1 MSLFR
6 HGANSNNSLRLEDI
20 KQVNKWLDWYVVYFR
35 KERNREEIY
44 KYYEKQGLQSIS
56 FNAYGDVRAY
66 ATCRAHLVGHLPWQV
81 GIKKVPTSISAEYLY
96 DTDFNGTD
104 LTKIST
110 IEVRYIEKN
119 EYKNC
124 RNKEY
129 NFPKGV
135 PARVVS
141 LM

>member
-6 HGANSNNSLRLEDI
+6 HGANHNNTMQLKDI
-20 KQVNKWLDWYVVYFR
+20 EQVNKWLDWYVVYFR

-56 FNAYGDVRAY
+56 FNAYGNIRMY
-66 ATCRAHLVGHLPWQV
+66 ATCRAHLVGHLPWQFGNKRV
-81 GIKKVPTSISAEYLY
+81 SMYISLEYLY
-96 DTDFNGTD
+96 DTDFSGTD
-104 LTKIST
+104 LTKIS
-110 IEVRYIEKN
+110 IIEAKFIHKEEVRTHKA
-119 EYKNC
+119 
-124 RNKEY
+124 Y
-129 NFPKGV
+129 NFPRGV